1 MSKEYKDEEGEFLVK
16 LSRTAIEKYLE
27 KRQVI
32 PSPENTPEKLK
43 EKSGVFVTLEKIS
56 GGTKNLRGCIGH
68 PYPDS
73 PLVSATI
80 DSAISSATSDPRFS
94 PVRMPE
100 MDEIS
105 VTVTVL
111 TPPKLIE
118 VKSPKEYFE
127 KIVIGQDGLI
137 VERGNYARGLLLP
150 QVPVDLNWDKEEFL
164 AHTCMKAGLPPDA
177 WLVEG
182 TKIYSFQSVI
192 FEEETP
198 RGKIERREL
207 LKC

>member
-27 KRQVI
+27 KGQVI

-80 DSAISSATSDPRFS
+80 NSAISSATSDPRFS

-118 VKSPKEYFE
+118 VKSPKEYLE

-164 AHTCMKAGLPPDA
+164 AHTCMKAGLSPDA

-207 LKC
+207 LKY

>member
-16 LSRTAIEKYLE
+16 LARTSIETYLE
-27 KRQVI
+27 KEKII
-32 PSPENTPEKLK
+32 PPPENTPEKLK
-43 EKSGVFVTLEKIS
+43 EKSGVFVTLQKIS
-56 GGTKNLRGCIGH
+56 GETKNLRGCIGH

-80 DSAISSATSDPRFS
+80 DSAISSATRDPRFP
-94 PVRMPE
+94 PVKMPE

-105 VTVTVL
+105 ITVTIL

-118 VKSPKEYFE
+118 VKTPKEYFE
-127 KIVIGQDGLI
+127 KVVIGRDGLI

-150 QVPVDLNWDKEEFL
+150 QVPVDFDWDKEEFL
-164 AHTCMKAGLPPDA
+164 ANTCMKAGLPPDA
-177 WLVEG
+177 WLVDG
-182 TKIYSFQSVI
+182 TKIYSFQSII

-198 RGKIERREL
+198 KGKIERREL

>member
-1 MSKEYKDEEGEFLVK
+1 MSKEYNDEEGGFLVK
-16 LSRTAIEKYLE
+16 IARTAIETYLE
-27 KRQVI
+27 KEQI
-32 PSPENTPEKLK
+32 ISPPENTPEKLK
-43 EKSGVFVTLEKIS
+43 EKSGVFVTLSKIS
-56 GGTKNLRGCIGH
+56 GETKNLRGCIGH

-73 PLVSATI
+73 PLVIATI
-80 DSAISSATSDPRFS
+80 DSAISSATRDPRFPS
-94 PVRMPE
+94 VKISE

-105 VTVTVL
+105 ITVTIL

-118 VKSPKEYFE
+118 VKSPKECFE

-150 QVPVDLNWDKEEFL
+150 QVPVDFNWDKTEFL
-164 AHTCMKAGLPPDA
+164 SHTCMKAGLPPDA
-177 WLVEG
+177 WLAEG

-192 FEEETP
+192 FEEEKP

-207 LKC
+207 I